1 MYPSQPPPA
10 PRSASSDTATSDP
23 AFVETVEYRRFVE
36 FCDACREF
44 RYIGLCYELPELEKR
59 FPRCDIAVPR

>member
-1 MYPSQPPPA
+1 MYPSQSPPA
-10 PRSASSDTATSDP
+10 PRSASSDTVASDP
-23 AFVETVEYRRFVE
+23 AFVETVEYHRFVE

-44 RYIGLCYELPELEKR
+44 RYIGLCYGAAGIGKR

>member
-1 MYPSQPPPA
+1 MYPSQSPPA
-10 PRSASSDTATSDP
+10 PQSASSDTATSDP
-23 AFVETVEYRRFVE
+23 AFVETVEYHRFVE

-44 RYIGLCYELPELEKR
+44 RYLGSATELPGLEKR